1 MPVDQITLAITWY
14 VAFLLS
20 LTLHEGAHAW
30 AAMRLG
36 DPTAY
41 QGGQVTLNPIP
52 HIRRSPVGTVVVPIV
67 SFVFMGW
74 MIGWASAP
82 YDPVW
87 AERHPKK
94 EALMAAAGPAANLL
108 LVLVAGLLI
117 RLGMASGTLGPPHR
131 ELLGFDHLAMATAP
145 WAEGLVPLVSILFSL
160 NLILCLFNLM
170 PLPPLDG
177 SAVYPPLFGDDAARR
192 FKALLRAQ
200 PALSLLG
207 LVLAWKLFTP
217 VFIPVYGFAL
227 ALLYAGVGS

>member
-1 MPVDQITLAITWY
+1 
-14 VAFLLS
+14 
-20 LTLHEGAHAW
+20 
-30 AAMRLG
+30 
-36 DPTAY
+36 
-41 QGGQVTLNPIP
+41 VTLNPIP